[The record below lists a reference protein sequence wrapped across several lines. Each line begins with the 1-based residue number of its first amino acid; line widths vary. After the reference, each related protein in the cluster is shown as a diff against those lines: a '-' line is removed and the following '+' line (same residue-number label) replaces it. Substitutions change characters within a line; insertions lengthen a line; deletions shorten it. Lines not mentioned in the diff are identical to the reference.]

1 MKDKNHQEIDRR
13 EFLKIVGIT
22 TVAATTALYGCTP
35 GRNHR
40 EGATTAGN
48 VPEGGMTYRVHPRT
62 GDRVSILGYGCMRWA
77 HCAFARRPGRPD
89 RPGSS
94 ESAGGLC
101 Y

>member
-48 VPEGGMTYRVHPRT
+48 VPE
-62 GDRVSILGYGCMRWA
+62 
-77 HCAFARRPGRPD
+77 
-89 RPGSS
+89 
-94 ESAGGLC
+94 
-101 Y
+101 